1 MNNFI
6 TFLEQT
12 TKNQHFGSLHLF
24 SSVYKPEDMTWTEI
38 KKKKILWDSNAL
50 SHGFQFFWALTCNVL
65 RKLSTMKCFK
75 PNS

>member
-38 KKKKILWDSNAL
+38 KKKKYSGIQMHFPMVFSF
-50 SHGFQFFWALTCNVL
+50 SGH
-65 RKLSTMKCFK
+65 
-75 PNS
+75 